1 MEDNLRLRL
10 VAGTVW
16 VKRMGPTAAYA
27 EGGPRWRMW

>member
-10 VAGTVW
+10 VAGTAR
-16 VKRMGPTAAYA
+16 VKRKGPAAAPA